1 MHIETYTYI
10 NAHTQTYIC
19 MYTYTH
25 IRTYTHTHT
34 YTHKHI
40 HIVHW
45 HNMPWQKYE
54 TNCGILWFANV
65 WYGFI
70 ILAELLR
77 SAMCLALFCGFTLF
91 TFVLLLL
98 SLLGVCLGVLSPAA
112 VNSVN
117 CVNHSKSPDVFI
129 FFLCVPMCSVHVSS
143 AVFTSVQS

>member
-10 NAHTQTYIC
+10 NAHTQTYS
-19 MYTYTH
+19 YTH
-25 IRTYTHTHT
+25 IRIYAHTHIHT
-34 YTHKHI
+34 HI
-40 HIVHW
+40 HINIYILCIDIICLGK
-45 HNMPWQKYE
+45 NMKLIVVY
-54 TNCGILWFANV
+54 CGLLMFGIV

-117 CVNHSKSPDVFI
+117 HSKSPDVFI
-129 FFLCVPMCSVHVSS
+129 FFFICVPMCSVHVSS